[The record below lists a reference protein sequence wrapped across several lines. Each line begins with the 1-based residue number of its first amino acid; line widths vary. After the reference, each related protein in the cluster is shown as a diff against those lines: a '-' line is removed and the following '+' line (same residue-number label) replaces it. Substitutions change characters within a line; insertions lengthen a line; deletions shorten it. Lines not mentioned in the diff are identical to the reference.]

1 MKHKWFP
8 ASPVSWAVWLAALG
22 WLALDLVY
30 LGAHKNWGTIAL
42 AAAVVLVGELLEV
55 DLRGG
60 RSTPVSSAVVF
71 ALFVILPPANAGF
84 LLAILPALV
93 IAIVVRS
100 SSVGWGAKFRSTS
113 RRLWAIL
120 ISYGLFLAA
129 TRLLGYSHPFPSSVT
144 ILMVGAGWI
153 KLLIDIGASSFFIA
167 NAQHIRAWPLWKG
180 QARNR
185 VGLHGALLSV
195 AALMALAHESLGNLT
210 FVLFLLP
217 LLAARYAFKRYASIH
232 KVYLQTVRALAKVPE
247 LAGYAPEGHSM
258 RVAELAASLARER
271 GMSDNDVQ
279 DLEFASLL
287 HDVGRVSF
295 ADPGEF
301 PESVAGTR
309 AGERIAE
316 ASATIIGRTPYLS
329 KVAKIVRDSDRDPES
344 PYLDGQILEGSLIL
358 KVANDFVEL
367 TEPGGPEM
375 PTDTVFQLISAD
387 QETYDHGV
395 VDALSRVLGLRQT
408 VGASSVSIEQ
418 AVR

>member
-1 MKHKWFP
+1 MKRKWFP
-8 ASPVSWAVWLAALG
+8 VSPVSWAVWLAALG

-30 LGAHKNWGTIAL
+30 LGAHKNWRTIAL

-71 ALFVILPPANAGF
+71 ALFVILPPGNAGF
-84 LLAILPALV
+84 LMAILPALV
-93 IAIVVRS
+93 IAIVARS
-100 SSVGWGAKFRSTS
+100 SSVGWGPKFRSTS
-113 RRLWAIL
+113 RRLWSIL
-120 ISYGLFLAA
+120 ISYGLFLAV
-129 TRLLGYSHPFPSSVT
+129 TRSLGLVHPFPSSVT
-144 ILMVGAGWI
+144 VIMVGAGSI
-153 KLLIDIGASSFFIA
+153 KLLIDTAASSMFIA
-167 NAQHIRAWPLWKG
+167 NAQHIRVWPLWKG
-180 QARNR
+180 QLRNR
-185 VGLHGALLSV
+185 LALHSALLSV
-195 AALMALAHESLGNLT
+195 AALMALAYESLGNLT

-232 KVYLQTVRALAKVPE
+232 KIYLQTVRALAKVPE
-247 LAGYAPEGHSM
+247 LAGYAPEGHST

-271 GMSDNDVQ
+271 GMSDNEVQ

-309 AGERIAE
+309 AGQRIAE

-344 PYLDGQILEGSLIL
+344 PFLDGPVLEGSLIL

-367 TEPGGPEM
+367 TEMGGPQMAEE
-375 PTDTVFQLISAD
+375 VAFQLISSD
-387 QETYDHGV
+387 VGSYDNGV
-395 VDALSRVLGLRQT
+395 IGALSRVLELRQT
-408 VGASSVSIEQ
+408 VGASSVNIEQ
-418 AVR
+418 AVL